1 MTVSPTRPWF
11 AGLLPVAL
19 VLGCGT
25 RGRNGYDLDV
35 GTDDAASP
43 STFSG
48 LDAGAAGPL
57 DAHIE
62 RGAVTVTFVT
72 LNCSGDCATVQAVGT
87 GGNPPYTFAW
97 ENGSTSA
104 TREVCPTSSTK
115 YSVNVS
121 DTGAVGEIQ
130 RQPDTV
136 QVPLAANVL
145 TCPDGGTLD
154 AGAVACPPDAA
165 AIEPRP

>member
-1 MTVSPTRPWF
+1 MIVPPRRSWF
-11 AGLLPVAL
+11 AGLLPVA
-19 VLGCGT
+19 VVQVGLGCGT
-25 RGRNGYDLDV
+25 GARNGYNLDV

-72 LNCSGDCATVQAVGT
+72 LQAVGT